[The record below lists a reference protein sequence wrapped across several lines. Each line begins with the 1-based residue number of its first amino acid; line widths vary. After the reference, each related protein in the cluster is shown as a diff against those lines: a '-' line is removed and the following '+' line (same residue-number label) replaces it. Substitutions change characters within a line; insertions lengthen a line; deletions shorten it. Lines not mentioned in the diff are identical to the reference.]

1 MFIDINDCENSPCA
15 NGGTCEDLVNNFEC
29 TCAEGYTGPTCDEG
43 LFMFFF
49 FFQYCAGQR
58 FIAALSHTAMFTAI
72 MLQKRSNVVM
82 YSVTDNKIT
91 AS

>member
-1 MFIDINDCENSPCA
+1 MTVKTVHVPMVEHVKTLLITSSVPVPKD
-15 NGGTCEDLVNNFEC
+15 TLVPLATKVC
-29 TCAEGYTGPTCDEG
+29 YV
-43 LFMFFF
+43 
-49 FFQYCAGQR
+49 
-58 FIAALSHTAMFTAI
+58 LSAVFTAI